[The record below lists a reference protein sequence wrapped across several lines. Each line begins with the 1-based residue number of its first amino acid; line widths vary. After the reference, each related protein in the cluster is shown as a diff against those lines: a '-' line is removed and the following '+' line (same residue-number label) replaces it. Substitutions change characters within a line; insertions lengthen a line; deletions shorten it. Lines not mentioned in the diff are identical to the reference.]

1 MKMMEQYKIVSNG
14 SAEEVQ
20 KTVNEL
26 MYFSKEKWVPLGG
39 LTVQP
44 NGLLLQPMVM
54 VKQNS

>member
-1 MKMMEQYKIVSNG
+1 MMEQYKIVSNG
-14 SAEEVQ
+14 SPEEVQ

-26 MYFSKEKWVPLGG
+26 MHFSKEKWVPLGG

-54 VKQNS
+54 VERNG